1 MTTAPGEGWVV
12 GGTAVV
18 RWAEKRPERL
28 VEVLVLRNRR
38 AAPVPA
44 ASVAARL
51 DPPLGPEARRGPRL
65 GEMLVARGL
74 VTQDEADAM
83 AEIGSESGQ
92 RIGANLVNLLQVDE
106 RAVTDALARQYGLQ
120 TIDLRTVSPMPE
132 AAAVLPEATALALDV
147 LPVRL
152 NGTTLVVAIS
162 DPLDERVPLALAALP
177 VESVQV
183 HLAAPSDIQSAI
195 YLAYRALSEVD
206 AQVRA
211 FSTAEALQAQDDAP
225 TTTVEADAPI
235 IQVVNKILTQAR
247 RDRASDVHIEPMG
260 TRVRVRFR
268 IDGALQEVLSL
279 PTTMSGALVSRIK
292 IMANMNIVERRRAQD
307 GQFAITLDQ
316 RDLDVRVST
325 TATIWGEKA
334 VMRLLDKSKSL
345 FRLGQLG
352 MPPELHEAYSK
363 IGRSPFG
370 MVICSGPTGS
380 GKTTTL
386 YATLSEINNEELNV
400 MTVEDP
406 VEYVFPS
413 INQIQINE
421 QADVTFAA
429 GLKAILR
436 QDPDVILVGE
446 VRDVDTARIAVQSAL
461 TGHFVLSSIHA
472 TDAASALY
480 RLLDMGIEPF
490 LVASSVIAVVG
501 QRLVRRICRSC
512 AEWVTLTAQEQVVY
526 DELGGRP
533 KEKFLKGA
541 GCNFCGGTGYR
552 ERVGVFEVLHVTD
565 EIRHLVVSGAM
576 PHVARELAVRQGM
589 RTLRQEALRLV
600 EEDVTSVSEILRN
613 VYGG

>member
-1 MTTAPGEGWVV
+1 
-12 GGTAVV
+12 
-18 RWAEKRPERL
+18 
-28 VEVLVLRNRR
+28 
-38 AAPVPA
+38 
-44 ASVAARL
+44 
-51 DPPLGPEARRGPRL
+51 
-65 GEMLVARGL
+65 MLVARGL
-74 VTQDEADAM
+74 IAQDEVDALV
-83 AEIGSESGQ
+83 ESGVDPGQ
-92 RIGANLVNLLQVDE
+92 RIGASLVNRLQVDE

-120 TIDLRTVSPMPE
+120 TIDLRAVAPMRE

-147 LPVRL
+147 LPIQL
-152 NGTTLVVAIS
+152 SGTTLVVAIS
-162 DPLDERVPLALAALP
+162 DPLDERVPPALAALP
-177 VESVQV
+177 VETVQV

-211 FSTAEALQAQDDAP
+211 FATSEAQSVQDEAPAAADA
-225 TTTVEADAPI
+225 ADAPI

-247 RDRASDVHIEPMG
+247 RDRASDVHIEPVG
-260 TRVRVRFR
+260 VRVRVRFR
-268 IDGALQEVLSL
+268 IDGALKEVLSL
-279 PTTMSGALVSRIK
+279 PTTMSSALVSRIK

-307 GQFAITLDQ
+307 GQFAITLDG
-316 RDLDVRVST
+316 RELDVRVST
-325 TATIWGEKA
+325 TSTIWGEKA

-352 MPPELHEAYSK
+352 MPADLHETFSK
-363 IGRSPFG
+363 IVRSPFG

-406 VEYVFPS
+406 VEYVFPE

-421 QADVTFAA
+421 QADLTFAA
-429 GLKAILR
+429 GLKGILR

-446 VRDVDTARIAVQSAL
+446 VRDVETARIAVQSAL

-512 AEWVTLTAQEQVVY
+512 AEWDTLTAQEQVVY

-533 KEKFLKGA
+533 KEKFLKGT

-576 PHVARELAVRQGM
+576 PHVTRELAVRQGM

-600 EEDVTSVSEILRN
+600 EEDVTSVAEILRN
-613 VYGG
+613 VYGA